1 MFRVSG
7 QRNKQKYGRVSSA
20 VEKGKGLS
28 SPSEKFLTFFFFCSR
43 IIAIIEKFYLFPS
56 SLFSFVR
63 DSERKGGNLESIEKP
78 VARELF
84 ADTCPWLIEH
94 DITPVIYKLDIPWP
108 RMYIVR
114 VISFLFL
121 TLISKYLRYF
131 RDISLF
137 HTPFSNVIKIRYR
150 CTMRSKWSKTASR
163 WRKRRGEFNLLR

>member
-94 DITPVIYKLDIPWP
+94 DITDACNLQARYTLTPHVYRTRD
-108 RMYIVR
+108 
-114 VISFLFL
+114 FLP
-121 TLISKYLRYF
+121 
-131 RDISLF
+131 LF
-137 HTPFSNVIKIRYR
+137 NP
-150 CTMRSKWSKTASR
+150 
-163 WRKRRGEFNLLR
+163 NLQVLETF

>member
-28 SPSEKFLTFFFFCSR
+28 SLPLWEIFNIFFCSR